1 MKNEEGFFAFIR
13 ELWDLG
19 GTVLPP
25 TWQCSATAVTE
36 FSHCNGRTVR
46 RQWENCATEAG
57 ELCCF
62 YSPSFLAIFLGIAF
76 LWIRMFMVL

>member
-1 MKNEEGFFAFIR
+1 MLIFENF
-13 ELWDLG
+13 
-19 GTVLPP
+19 GTWVAQFSRQP
-25 TWQCSATAVTE
+25 WQCSATAVTE

-46 RQWENCATEAG
+46 RQWENCATEVG